1 MSIKVACD
9 NVCSVCDK
17 CRPLLTLLGEAV
29 AATSQV
35 EDFDKLFRKAI
46 EAKIELDN
54 RSQPVTATERYEVD
68 CRWAVADKVSMI
80 DVLHR
85 ALRRRNVD
93 ACIVVEVGPH
103 VGCTSPPTLGKGDAW
118 IGVYTMRVSFE
129 NGAGRSLASIRMTPS
144 KTNALLLAIMQIG
157 PVHNFDTYA
166 RETIRRWFEMEST
179 SRPMPEVAM
188 VKF

>member
-29 AATSQV
+29 AKTSQV
-35 EDFDKLFRKAI
+35 EDFDKLFHKAI

-68 CRWAVADKVSMI
+68 CRWAVADKISMI
-80 DVLHR
+80 EVLHR
-85 ALRRRNVD
+85 ALHRRNVD
-93 ACIVVEVGPH
+93 ARIAVEAGAY
-103 VGCTSPPTLGKGDAW
+103 VGCTSTPTLGKGDAW
-118 IGVYTMRVSFE
+118 IGVYTMRVLFE
-129 NGAGRSLASIRMTPS
+129 NGAGRSLASIQMTPS

-157 PVHNFDTYA
+157 PCHNFDNSA

-179 SRPMPEVAM
+179 SRSMPEFVM
-188 VKF
+188 VKP